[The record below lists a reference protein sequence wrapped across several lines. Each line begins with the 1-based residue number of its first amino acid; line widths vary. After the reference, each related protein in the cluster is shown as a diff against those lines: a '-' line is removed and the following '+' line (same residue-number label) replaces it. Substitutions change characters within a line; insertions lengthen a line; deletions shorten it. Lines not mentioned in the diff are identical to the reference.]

1 MAGHAALVTHDRF
14 LMERVTD
21 HQFALVDG
29 HIRHLPRGVDEY
41 LEMSARAPKP
51 VAHAKAPQGTAAS
64 ESAKDV
70 AAGDGP
76 QLSGGEIRELKKRMR
91 SCENKTNTLRG
102 KIEQA
107 QADMAAADPSD
118 FEALGKFQQQI
129 DDFQAQID
137 ELDEQ
142 WLEAAEALGE

>member
-1 MAGHAALVTHDRF
+1 
-14 LMERVTD
+14 
-21 HQFALVDG
+21 
-29 HIRHLPRGVDEY
+29 
-41 LEMSARAPKP
+41 MSARAPKP
-51 VAHAKAPQGTAAS
+51 VVHAKAPQGSATN
-64 ESAKDV
+64 EGAKDA
-70 AAGDGP
+70 AAGEGP

-107 QADMAAADPSD
+107 QADMAAAAPSD

>member
-1 MAGHAALVTHDRF
+1 
-14 LMERVTD
+14 MERVTD

-51 VAHAKAPQGTAAS
+51 VAHAKAPQ
-64 ESAKDV
+64 
-70 AAGDGP
+70 
-76 QLSGGEIRELKKRMR
+76 LSGGEIRELKKRMR

-107 QADMAAADPSD
+107 QTDMAAADPSD